1 MVPRLRFGL
10 GNECKKEPG
19 LADILQAQA
28 GTKYCSP
35 SSEDFLR
42 FEASGVEAASPSS
55 PPACLGRLTPLARP
69 DLPLSQEQGNTDT
82 EIVAATRFA
91 ALHSSLFRPIL
102 ENQSGQPIL
111 MPNNPRKRCFFC
123 LGPFGV
129 HRAFQVLRRR
139 LDQIVVPNK
148 SAQES
153 CNAA

>member
-1 MVPRLRFGL
+1 MTKPDDLQGEVTSDQR
-10 GNECKKEPG
+10 KKEPG

-42 FEASGVEAASPSS
+42 FEASGVEAACPSS

-111 MPNNPRKRCFFC
+111 MPNNPRKRCFFVWDRSV
-123 LGPFGV
+123 FIA
-129 HRAFQVLRRR
+129 RS
-139 LDQIVVPNK
+139 K
-148 SAQES
+148 S
-153 CNAA
+153 CVGD